1 MIFQKVF
8 KSSIFCWRK
17 FKQIINVHNPTF
29 RSAQMMPCHSKCKPP
44 LCGGV
49 IATVFNA
56 SCGVAMRTASH
67 LSPFISRAVYLT
79 LISSLGDLSA
89 LKIDHKDPYSGI
101 WARPFE
107 GAKMVFRSQ
116 GGFFGT
122 FSAPF
127 LTF

>member
-1 MIFQKVF
+1 
-8 KSSIFCWRK
+8 
-17 FKQIINVHNPTF
+17 
-29 RSAQMMPCHSKCKPP
+29 MMPCHSKCKPP

-49 IATVFNA
+49 IATFFNA

-116 GGFFGT
+116 RGFFGT

-127 LTF
+127 FNILKSDRIVSC

>member
-1 MIFQKVF
+1 M
-8 KSSIFCWRK
+8 
-17 FKQIINVHNPTF
+17 
-29 RSAQMMPCHSKCKPP
+29 
-44 LCGGV
+44 
-49 IATVFNA
+49 
-56 SCGVAMRTASH
+56 

-79 LISSLGDLSA
+79 LISSLDDLSA

-122 FSAPF
+122 FSALLKKVIGLLNVF
-127 LTF
+127 QNRIAIFYCGRTRA